1 MVLAE
6 VGLGAFP
13 PGAHEPVIQTGA
25 DGGAYQRNHATR
37 PLLNHLS
44 AGARGDTLDDAWD
57 ELVDNFFLQKFA
69 ADIDSGRAG
78 GGDPEFGDFAIGVEL
93 KTVNQAQLLNRAH
106 GDGGKDAE
114 IGDDGD
120 QPAKAEAGALNGC
133 ESHSAVNYIV
143 GHRVEFAYLER
154 IYSVIAAD
162 GHPVSSSELYQ
173 ESCRINL
180 NRGVGARQARDQRLF
195 GASAQPRFGF
205 RIGHCINHSAARR
218 RMPSGHSSPCASI
231 TVTPKNI
238 MSTGKLQI
246 VPLGG
251 LGEFGMNCMA
261 VRWGDDIIVI
271 DAGLMFPEA
280 ELLGVDIVVPDISYL
295 IENRQRVRGIIL
307 THGHED
313 HIGALPWILSELKVP
328 VWGTEFTLAYV
339 EDKLDE
345 HGLLEDADLREMHAG
360 ERFKAGVFTVHPIRV
375 THSLVDCVAL
385 AIHTPLGVIIHT
397 GDFKVDP
404 TPTDNHLF
412 DLHSFAEYGK
422 QGVLALFQDSTNVER
437 KGYTPSERAV
447 RRKFD
452 EVFAHTQRRLFISC
466 FSSSIHRIRLAVELA
481 HQHGRKV
488 AFVGR
493 SMNNSAEI
501 AEDLGYLEIPDGL
514 VINPGE
520 MKNFPPEKVC
530 VMISGTQGEPM
541 SALSRAAVDN
551 HKHAKIEKGDTVV
564 LSSRIIPGNE
574 KTIYRM
580 IDHLFRREAHV
591 IYEDSTSPPIHVS
604 GHASQEE
611 LKLIINLVKPKYFI
625 PVHGEY
631 RQLKLHAEMAG
642 AMHSSVGKVM
652 LIESGDILEFDEHNA
667 RKAGR
672 VNVGRVCIDSGSR
685 TDVVEDLI
693 IKDRRHLS
701 EDGIVLPIIAINKL
715 TGRVETAPEIVTR
728 GFNPGED
735 GLLDGA
741 RRIVE
746 DTLAHSSEEE
756 KADYGVIKE
765 KIRADLKRYISR
777 QTQKRPLIMPVILE
791 I

>member
-1 MVLAE
+1 
-6 VGLGAFP
+6 
-13 PGAHEPVIQTGA
+13 
-25 DGGAYQRNHATR
+25 
-37 PLLNHLS
+37 
-44 AGARGDTLDDAWD
+44 
-57 ELVDNFFLQKFA
+57 
-69 ADIDSGRAG
+69 
-78 GGDPEFGDFAIGVEL
+78 
-93 KTVNQAQLLNRAH
+93 
-106 GDGGKDAE
+106 
-114 IGDDGD
+114 
-120 QPAKAEAGALNGC
+120 
-133 ESHSAVNYIV
+133 
-143 GHRVEFAYLER
+143 
-154 IYSVIAAD
+154 
-162 GHPVSSSELYQ
+162 
-173 ESCRINL
+173 
-180 NRGVGARQARDQRLF
+180 
-195 GASAQPRFGF
+195 
-205 RIGHCINHSAARR
+205 
-218 RMPSGHSSPCASI
+218 MP
-231 TVTPKNI
+231 
-238 MSTGKLQI
+238 TGKLHI

-295 IENRQRVRGIIL
+295 IENRQRVRAIIL

-313 HIGALPWILSELKVP
+313 HIGALPWILSELNVP
-328 VWGTEFTLAYV
+328 VWGTEFTLALL
-339 EDKLDE
+339 EDKLEE
-345 HGLLEDADLREMHAG
+345 HGLLEGADLHEIRPG
-360 ERFKAGVFTVHPIRV
+360 ERFKAGPFTIHPIHV
-375 THSLVDCVAL
+375 THSLVDCVSL
-385 AIHTPLGVIIHT
+385 AIHTPLGVLIHT

-404 TPTDNHLF
+404 TPTDNKMF
-412 DLHSFAEYGK
+412 DLHAFAEYGK
-422 QGVLALFQDSTNVER
+422 EGVLALFQDSTNVER

-452 EVFAHTQRRLFISC
+452 EVFAHTKRRLFISC
-466 FSSSIHRIRLAVELA
+466 FSSSIHRIKLAVELA
-481 HQHGRKV
+481 WQHGRKV

-493 SMNNSAEI
+493 SMTNTSEI
-501 AEDLGYLEIPDGL
+501 AEDLGYIEIPEGL
-514 VINPGE
+514 LIHPGD
-520 MKNFPPEKVC
+520 MKNYPPEKVC

-574 KTIYRM
+574 KAIYRM
-580 IDHLFRREAHV
+580 VDHLFRRQAHV
-591 IYEDSTSPPIHVS
+591 IYEDGSSPPIHVS
-604 GHASQEE
+604 GHGSQEE

-625 PVHGEY
+625 PIHGEY

-642 AMHSSVGKVM
+642 AMHSSVGNVM
-652 LIESGDILEFDEHNA
+652 LIESGDILEFDELGA

-715 TGRVETAPEIVTR
+715 SGRVESSPEIVTR
-728 GFNPGED
+728 GFAPGED
-735 GLLDGA
+735 GFVDGA
-741 RRIVE
+741 RQLVMQ
-746 DTLAHSSEEE
+746 TLELSSAEE

-765 KIRADLKRYISR
+765 KIRADLKRYISK

>member
-1 MVLAE
+1 
-6 VGLGAFP
+6 
-13 PGAHEPVIQTGA
+13 
-25 DGGAYQRNHATR
+25 
-37 PLLNHLS
+37 
-44 AGARGDTLDDAWD
+44 
-57 ELVDNFFLQKFA
+57 
-69 ADIDSGRAG
+69 
-78 GGDPEFGDFAIGVEL
+78 
-93 KTVNQAQLLNRAH
+93 
-106 GDGGKDAE
+106 
-114 IGDDGD
+114 
-120 QPAKAEAGALNGC
+120 
-133 ESHSAVNYIV
+133 
-143 GHRVEFAYLER
+143 
-154 IYSVIAAD
+154 
-162 GHPVSSSELYQ
+162 
-173 ESCRINL
+173 
-180 NRGVGARQARDQRLF
+180 
-195 GASAQPRFGF
+195 
-205 RIGHCINHSAARR
+205 
-218 RMPSGHSSPCASI
+218 MP
-231 TVTPKNI
+231 
-238 MSTGKLQI
+238 TGKLHI

-295 IENRQRVRGIIL
+295 IENRQRVRAIIL

-313 HIGALPWILSELKVP
+313 HIGALPWILSELNVP
-328 VWGTEFTLAYV
+328 VWGTEFTLALL
-339 EDKLDE
+339 EDKLEE
-345 HGLLEDADLREMHAG
+345 HGLLEGADLREIRPG
-360 ERFKAGVFTVHPIRV
+360 ERFKAGPFTIHPIHV
-375 THSLVDCVAL
+375 THSLVDCVSL
-385 AIHTPLGVIIHT
+385 AIHTPLGVLIHT

-404 TPTDNHLF
+404 TPTDNKMF
-412 DLHSFAEYGK
+412 DLHAFAEYGK
-422 QGVLALFQDSTNVER
+422 EGVLALFQDSTNVER

-452 EVFAHTQRRLFISC
+452 EVFAHTKRRLFISC
-466 FSSSIHRIRLAVELA
+466 FSSSIHRIKLAVELA
-481 HQHGRKV
+481 WQHGRKV

-493 SMNNSAEI
+493 SMTNTSEI
-501 AEDLGYLEIPDGL
+501 AEDLGYIEIPEGL
-514 VINPGE
+514 LIHPGD
-520 MKNFPPEKVC
+520 MKNYPPEKVC

-574 KTIYRM
+574 KAIYRM
-580 IDHLFRREAHV
+580 VDHLFRRQAHV
-591 IYEDSTSPPIHVS
+591 IYEDGSSPPIHVS
-604 GHASQEE
+604 GHGSQEE

-625 PVHGEY
+625 PIHGEY

-642 AMHSSVGKVM
+642 AMHSSVGNVM
-652 LIESGDILEFDEHNA
+652 LIESGEILEFDELGA

-715 TGRVETAPEIVTR
+715 SGRVESSPEIVTR
-728 GFNPGED
+728 GFAPGED
-735 GLLDGA
+735 GFLDGA
-741 RRIVE
+741 RQLVMQ
-746 DTLAHSSEEE
+746 TLELSSDEE

-765 KIRADLKRYISR
+765 KIRADLKRYISK

>member
-1 MVLAE
+1 
-6 VGLGAFP
+6 
-13 PGAHEPVIQTGA
+13 
-25 DGGAYQRNHATR
+25 
-37 PLLNHLS
+37 
-44 AGARGDTLDDAWD
+44 
-57 ELVDNFFLQKFA
+57 
-69 ADIDSGRAG
+69 
-78 GGDPEFGDFAIGVEL
+78 
-93 KTVNQAQLLNRAH
+93 
-106 GDGGKDAE
+106 
-114 IGDDGD
+114 
-120 QPAKAEAGALNGC
+120 
-133 ESHSAVNYIV
+133 
-143 GHRVEFAYLER
+143 
-154 IYSVIAAD
+154 
-162 GHPVSSSELYQ
+162 
-173 ESCRINL
+173 
-180 NRGVGARQARDQRLF
+180 
-195 GASAQPRFGF
+195 
-205 RIGHCINHSAARR
+205 
-218 RMPSGHSSPCASI
+218 MP
-231 TVTPKNI
+231 
-238 MSTGKLQI
+238 TGKLHI

-295 IENRQRVRGIIL
+295 IENRQRVRAIIL

-313 HIGALPWILSELKVP
+313 HIGALPWILSELNVP

-339 EDKLDE
+339 EDKLEE
-345 HGLLEDADLREMHAG
+345 HGLLDNADLHEIRAG
-360 ERFKAGVFTVHPIRV
+360 ERFKAGPFTIHPIHV
-375 THSLVDCVAL
+375 THSLVDCVSL
-385 AIHTPLGVIIHT
+385 AIHTPLGVLIHT

-404 TPTDNHLF
+404 TPTDNKMF

-422 QGVLALFQDSTNVER
+422 EGVLALFQDSTNVER

-452 EVFAHTQRRLFISC
+452 EVFARTERRLFISC
-466 FSSSIHRIRLAVELA
+466 FSSSIHRIKLAVELA
-481 HQHGRKV
+481 WEHGRKV

-493 SMNNSAEI
+493 SMTSSSEI
-501 AEDLGYLEIPDGL
+501 AEDLGYIEIPEGL
-514 VINPGE
+514 LIHPGD
-520 MKNFPPEKVC
+520 MKNYPPEKVC

-574 KTIYRM
+574 KAIYRM
-580 IDHLFRREAHV
+580 VDHLFRRQAHV
-591 IYEDSTSPPIHVS
+591 IYEDGSSPPIHVS
-604 GHASQEE
+604 GHGSQEE

-625 PVHGEY
+625 PIHGEY

-642 AMHSSVGKVM
+642 AMHSSVGNVM
-652 LIESGDILEFDEHNA
+652 LIESGDILELDELGA

-715 TGRVETAPEIVTR
+715 SGRVESSPEIVTR
-728 GFNPGED
+728 GFAPGED
-735 GLLDGA
+735 GFVDGA
-741 RRIVE
+741 RQLVMQ
-746 DTLAHSSEEE
+746 TLEQSSAEE

-765 KIRADLKRYISR
+765 KIRADLKRYISK

>member
-1 MVLAE
+1 
-6 VGLGAFP
+6 
-13 PGAHEPVIQTGA
+13 
-25 DGGAYQRNHATR
+25 
-37 PLLNHLS
+37 
-44 AGARGDTLDDAWD
+44 
-57 ELVDNFFLQKFA
+57 
-69 ADIDSGRAG
+69 
-78 GGDPEFGDFAIGVEL
+78 
-93 KTVNQAQLLNRAH
+93 
-106 GDGGKDAE
+106 
-114 IGDDGD
+114 
-120 QPAKAEAGALNGC
+120 
-133 ESHSAVNYIV
+133 
-143 GHRVEFAYLER
+143 
-154 IYSVIAAD
+154 
-162 GHPVSSSELYQ
+162 
-173 ESCRINL
+173 
-180 NRGVGARQARDQRLF
+180 
-195 GASAQPRFGF
+195 
-205 RIGHCINHSAARR
+205 
-218 RMPSGHSSPCASI
+218 MP
-231 TVTPKNI
+231 
-238 MSTGKLQI
+238 TGKLHI

-295 IENRQRVRGIIL
+295 TENRQRVRAIIL

-313 HIGALPWILSELKVP
+313 HIGALPWILSELNVP
-328 VWGTEFTLAYV
+328 VWGTEFTLALL
-339 EDKLDE
+339 EDKLEE
-345 HGLLEDADLREMHAG
+345 HGLLEDADLREMRSG
-360 ERFKAGVFTVHPIRV
+360 ERFKVGPFTIHPIHV

-385 AIHTPLGVIIHT
+385 AIHTPLGVLIHT

-404 TPTDNHLF
+404 TPTDNKMF
-412 DLHSFAEYGK
+412 DLHAFAEYGK
-422 QGVLALFQDSTNVER
+422 EGVLALFQDSTNVER

-452 EVFAHTQRRLFISC
+452 EVFARTERRLFISC
-466 FSSSIHRIRLAVELA
+466 FSSSIHRIKLAVELA
-481 HQHGRKV
+481 GHHGRKV
-488 AFVGR
+488 AFIGR
-493 SMNNSAEI
+493 SMTNTSEI
-501 AEDLGYLEIPDGL
+501 AEDLGYIDIPEGL
-514 VINPGE
+514 LIHPGE
-520 MKNFPPEKVC
+520 MKNYPPEKVC

-541 SALSRAAVDN
+541 SALSRAAVDS

-574 KTIYRM
+574 KAIYRM
-580 IDHLFRREAHV
+580 IDHLFRRQAHV
-591 IYEDSTSPPIHVS
+591 IYDDGSFPPIHVS

-642 AMHSSVGKVM
+642 SMHGSVGNVI
-652 LIESGDILEFDEHNA
+652 LIESGDVLEFDELGA

-715 TGRVETAPEIVTR
+715 SGRVETSPEIVTR
-728 GFNPGED
+728 GFAAGED
-735 GLLDGA
+735 GFVDGA
-741 RRIVE
+741 RQLVMQ
-746 DTLAHSSEEE
+746 TLDSSSQEE

-765 KIRADLKRYISR
+765 KIRADLKRYISK

>member
-1 MVLAE
+1 
-6 VGLGAFP
+6 
-13 PGAHEPVIQTGA
+13 
-25 DGGAYQRNHATR
+25 
-37 PLLNHLS
+37 
-44 AGARGDTLDDAWD
+44 
-57 ELVDNFFLQKFA
+57 
-69 ADIDSGRAG
+69 
-78 GGDPEFGDFAIGVEL
+78 
-93 KTVNQAQLLNRAH
+93 
-106 GDGGKDAE
+106 
-114 IGDDGD
+114 
-120 QPAKAEAGALNGC
+120 
-133 ESHSAVNYIV
+133 
-143 GHRVEFAYLER
+143 
-154 IYSVIAAD
+154 
-162 GHPVSSSELYQ
+162 
-173 ESCRINL
+173 
-180 NRGVGARQARDQRLF
+180 
-195 GASAQPRFGF
+195 
-205 RIGHCINHSAARR
+205 
-218 RMPSGHSSPCASI
+218 MP
-231 TVTPKNI
+231 
-238 MSTGKLQI
+238 TGKLQV

-261 VRWGDDIIVI
+261 LRWGDDIIII

-295 IENRQRVRGIIL
+295 VENRQRIRGIIL

-313 HIGALPWILSELKVP
+313 HIGALPWMLSELNVP

-345 HGLLEDADLREMHAG
+345 HGLLDNADLREMRAN
-360 ERFKAGVFTVHPIRV
+360 ERFKVGAFTIHPIQV

-385 AIHTPLGVIIHT
+385 AIHTPLGVIVHT

-404 TPTDNHLF
+404 TPTDNRLF

-422 QGVLALFQDSTNVER
+422 EGVLALFQDSTNIER
-437 KGYTPSERAV
+437 PGHTPSERAV

-452 EVFAHTQRRLFISC
+452 EVFARTQRRLFISC
-466 FSSSIHRIRLAVELA
+466 FSSSIHRIKLAVELA
-481 HQHGRKV
+481 HEHGRKV
-488 AFVGR
+488 ALVGR
-493 SMNNSAEI
+493 SMADSAEI
-501 AEDLGYLEIPDGL
+501 AADLGYIDVPDGL
-514 VINPGE
+514 LIHPGE
-520 MKNFPPEKVC
+520 IKNYPAERVC
-530 VMISGTQGEPM
+530 VMISGTQGEPK

-580 IDHLFRREAHV
+580 VDHLFRREAHV
-591 IYEDSTSPPIHVS
+591 IYEDGSSPPVHVS

-611 LKLIINLVKPKYFI
+611 LKLVINLVKPRYFI

-642 AMHSSVGKVM
+642 AMHGAVGNVI
-652 LIESGDILEFDEHNA
+652 LIESGDVLEFDELGA

-715 TGRVETAPEIVTR
+715 SGRVETSPEIVTR
-728 GFNPGED
+728 GFAPGED
-735 GLLDGA
+735 GFMDGA
-741 RRIVE
+741 RQLVME
-746 DTLAHSSEEE
+746 TLELSNEEE

-765 KIRADLKRYISR
+765 KIRADLKRYISKQMQR
-777 QTQKRPLIMPVILE
+777 RPLIMPVILE